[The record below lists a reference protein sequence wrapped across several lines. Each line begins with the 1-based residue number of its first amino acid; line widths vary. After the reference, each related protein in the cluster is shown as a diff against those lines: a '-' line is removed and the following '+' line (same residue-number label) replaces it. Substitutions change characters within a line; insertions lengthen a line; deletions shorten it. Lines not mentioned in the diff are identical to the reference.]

1 MNNNSP
7 YSYVFGNNK
16 EKIKYI
22 SFYIIVLFA
31 GIASSILAIFLKEIA
46 EYYDKKMEEIILL
59 AIIICTIIVINAG
72 LVFIRNIVPHKFVVN
87 RIKEKKKKIVS
98 SVLDNDNEKV
108 RTQEASDILIRVNE
122 DMEIVERFIGETS
135 LECITLIASSI
146 VAFVLLLYLFLP
158 VTIVAFISTPVFLL
172 VISKVS
178 DKIGGN
184 AKEIQERTSQLN
196 EQLLKSIEGNLEIQ
210 VFSKEKQ
217 FSEKFNKILVALKS
231 ENITLKRN
239 RLNMLTIGKT
249 GNLIP
254 IIIVVFMG
262 LYYVKQG
269 IYTLGSWLAM
279 FYLMEFSNSIF
290 NALPELLS
298 KYKEASVSV
307 MRLKELELHFAEKN
321 ARYIYKYEKDILNIK
336 NLSFSYEK
344 NKMVLQNIN
353 LNIKQGEK
361 IVIVGKSGCGKS
373 TLINILCG
381 FLPCKKGEIGIWNHE
396 QPTDIFVYADQE
408 SNLFPGS
415 IEENIVLRY
424 ERENDI
430 KEVFQEI
437 IKMVKLNG
445 WIKIIKDEEK
455 YDVGKNSKAL
465 SGGQRQKVGL
475 ARALIK
481 ANYTDKAI
489 LILDEATSYIDIET
503 EKEIIKNIFAI
514 DNLTCIFVA
523 HRIVA
528 YEGAERILYM
538 ENGSI
543 VESGTH
549 TELIEKKGKYYKM
562 ISHSI

>member
-7 YSYVFGNNK
+7 YSYVFENNK

-31 GIASSILAIFLKEIA
+31 SIASSVLAIFLKEIA

-72 LVFIRNIVPHKFVVN
+72 LVFIRNIIPHKFVVN

-98 SVLDNDNEKV
+98 SVLDNNNEKV

-146 VAFVLLLYLFLP
+146 VAFILLLYLFLP

-172 VISKVS
+172 VISKIS

-217 FSEKFNKILVALKS
+217 FSEKFNKILVALKC

-239 RLNMLTIGKT
+239 RLNMLSIGKI

-254 IIIVVFMG
+254 IIIIVFMG
-262 LYYVKQG
+262 FYYVKQG

-321 ARYIYKYEKDILNIK
+321 ARYIYKCEKDILNIK

-381 FLPCKKGEIGIWNHE
+381 FLPCKKGEIGIWNNE
-396 QPTDIFVYADQE
+396 QPMDIFIYADQE

-415 IEENIVLRY
+415 IEENIVLKY

-445 WIKIIKDEEK
+445 WIKNIKDEEK

-481 ANYTDKAI
+481 ANYTNKAI

-549 TELIEKKGKYYKM
+549 TELIEKKGKYYKL
-562 ISHSI
+562 ISYSI

>member
-7 YSYVFGNNK
+7 YSYVFENNK

-31 GIASSILAIFLKEIA
+31 SIASSVLAIFLKEIA

-72 LVFIRNIVPHKFVVN
+72 LVFIRNIIPHKFVVN

-98 SVLDNDNEKV
+98 SVLDNNNEKI

-146 VAFVLLLYLFLP
+146 VAFILLLYLFLP

-172 VISKVS
+172 VISKIS

-217 FSEKFNKILVALKS
+217 FSEKFNKILVALKC

-239 RLNMLTIGKT
+239 RLNMLSIGKI

-254 IIIVVFMG
+254 IIIIVFMG
-262 LYYVKQG
+262 FYYVKQG

-321 ARYIYKYEKDILNIK
+321 ARYIYKCEKDILNIK

-381 FLPCKKGEIGIWNHE
+381 FLPCKKGEIGIWNNE
-396 QPTDIFVYADQE
+396 QPMDIFIYADQE

-415 IEENIVLRY
+415 IEENIVLKY

-445 WIKIIKDEEK
+445 WIKNIKDEEK

-481 ANYTDKAI
+481 ANYTNKAI

-523 HRIVA
+523 HRSVA

-549 TELIEKKGKYYKM
+549 TELIEKKGKYYKL
-562 ISHSI
+562 ISYSI

>member
-1 MNNNSP
+1 M
-7 YSYVFGNNK
+7 
-16 EKIKYI
+16 
-22 SFYIIVLFA
+22 
-31 GIASSILAIFLKEIA
+31 AIFLKEIA

-72 LVFIRNIVPHKFVVN
+72 LVFIRNIIPHKFVVN

-98 SVLDNDNEKV
+98 SVLDNNNEKV

-146 VAFVLLLYLFLP
+146 VAFILLLYLFLP

-172 VISKVS
+172 VISKIS

-217 FSEKFNKILVALKS
+217 FSEKFNKILVALKC

-239 RLNMLTIGKT
+239 RLNMLSIGKI

-254 IIIVVFMG
+254 IIIIVFMG
-262 LYYVKQG
+262 FYYVKQG

-321 ARYIYKYEKDILNIK
+321 ARYIYKCEKDILNIK

-381 FLPCKKGEIGIWNHE
+381 FLPCKKGEIGIWNNE
-396 QPTDIFVYADQE
+396 QPMDIFIYADQE

-415 IEENIVLRY
+415 IEENIVLKY

-445 WIKIIKDEEK
+445 WIKNIKDEEK

-481 ANYTDKAI
+481 ANYTNKAI

-549 TELIEKKGKYYKM
+549 TELIEKKEN
-562 ISHSI
+562 IIN

>member
-1 MNNNSP
+1 
-7 YSYVFGNNK
+7 
-16 EKIKYI
+16 
-22 SFYIIVLFA
+22 
-31 GIASSILAIFLKEIA
+31 
-46 EYYDKKMEEIILL
+46 
-59 AIIICTIIVINAG
+59 
-72 LVFIRNIVPHKFVVN
+72 
-87 RIKEKKKKIVS
+87 
-98 SVLDNDNEKV
+98 
-108 RTQEASDILIRVNE
+108 
-122 DMEIVERFIGETS
+122 MEIVERFIGETS

-146 VAFVLLLYLFLP
+146 VAFILLLYLFLP

-172 VISKVS
+172 VISKIS

-217 FSEKFNKILVALKS
+217 FSEKFNKILVALKC

-239 RLNMLTIGKT
+239 RLNMLSIGKI

-254 IIIVVFMG
+254 IIIIVFMG
-262 LYYVKQG
+262 FYYVKQG

-321 ARYIYKYEKDILNIK
+321 ARYIYKCEKDILNIK

-381 FLPCKKGEIGIWNHE
+381 FLPCKKGEIGIWNNE
-396 QPTDIFVYADQE
+396 QPMDIFIYADQE

-415 IEENIVLRY
+415 IEENIVLKY

-445 WIKIIKDEEK
+445 WIKNISMRRWIITE
-455 YDVGKNSKAL
+455 SL
-465 SGGQRQKVGL
+465 SL
-475 ARALIK
+475 
-481 ANYTDKAI
+481 
-489 LILDEATSYIDIET
+489 S
-503 EKEIIKNIFAI
+503 
-514 DNLTCIFVA
+514 
-523 HRIVA
+523 
-528 YEGAERILYM
+528 
-538 ENGSI
+538 
-543 VESGTH
+543 
-549 TELIEKKGKYYKM
+549 
-562 ISHSI
+562 